1 MKYSVVI
8 PLYNKEH
15 YIAGTLRSVLTQ
27 TFPDYE
33 VIVVDDGSTDH
44 SLQACKEVR
53 SDKIRVVQQVNQG
66 VSAARNKGIE
76 LAAGE
81 YICFLD
87 ADDTWHPDYLQNI
100 ETIVQKYPQSD
111 IFVTAYR
118 IIYANGRCK
127 ESRRLPQANGC
138 LPSYWETLG
147 KGYDFVW
154 TSATT
159 VRRTA
164 LLAAGGFRLGE
175 KIGQD
180 LDLWARLARNNPCV
194 AYASRVCVDYNR
206 GAEANAR
213 TRVKVAHAKAFMQD
227 LEEELKNPNHTFY
240 LSNKGT
246 ELRRFKAKYYSCYVL
261 PVLTTLALVLALEKG
276 RGGYTVIALITG
288 MELLVMDHSSTMMAQ
303 GQPGSALFG
312 EYVLGRLFLVL
323 GTLVLYKTE
332 RLSFGTLLALY
343 VIQYAGILVLF
354 LIKRDREP
362 RRDISKELSLRK
374 WGSYQRADLIQAL
387 ISQMPILLQYF
398 FTGAFEAGIVSVVLM
413 VKKLVNFISG
423 PTAKVF
429 LPEFSRMYHA
439 GDKAGIKQCYASIMR
454 IQMLFAG
461 SMAVVLVGYP
471 QVLLSILAEELLPYT
486 KQFVGCALVFI
497 LIATL
502 GPCSGVLQMT
512 GNEKK
517 DNLYREAALGVM
529 LVLLFAMRG
538 SRLVMLYA
546 LCAQALLEGVVKYWY
561 VCRWMQGSA
570 VKLKT
575 YCIWWSVPAA
585 VIAGGCLLHLQHS
598 ALAMLLAAG
607 GTFAF
612 GLVCEL
618 RPGGCLHGYW
628 EGLKKKFEKT

>member
-1 MKYSVVI
+1 MSIVFLLSVILKGFGAVLEVLLQVMITRMMGLAGYGTYS
-8 PLYNKEH
+8 
-15 YIAGTLRSVLTQ
+15 TW
-27 TFPDYE
+27 
-33 VIVVDDGSTDH
+33 
-44 SLQACKEVR
+44 
-53 SDKIRVVQQVNQG
+53 
-66 VSAARNKGIE
+66 VSAADLVYWVLFSGITK
-76 LAAGE
+76 
-81 YICFLD
+81 C
-87 ADDTWHPDYLQNI
+87 N
-100 ETIVQKYPQSD
+100 
-111 IFVTAYR
+111 
-118 IIYANGRCK
+118 
-127 ESRRLPQANGC
+127 
-138 LPSYWETLG
+138 
-147 KGYDFVW
+147 
-154 TSATT
+154 
-159 VRRTA
+159 
-164 LLAAGGFRLGE
+164 
-175 KIGQD
+175 
-180 LDLWARLARNNPCV
+180 
-194 AYASRVCVDYNR
+194 
-206 GAEANAR
+206 
-213 TRVKVAHAKAFMQD
+213 
-227 LEEELKNPNHTFY
+227 TFY

-246 ELRRFKAKYYSCYVL
+246 ELRRFKAKYYSRYVL
-261 PVLTTLALVLALEKG
+261 PVLAVLALVLALEKG
-276 RGGYTVIALITG
+276 QGGYTVIALITG

-303 GQPGSALFG
+303 GQPGCALFG

-332 RLSFGTLLALY
+332 RLSLGTLLALY

-362 RRDISKELSLRK
+362 RRDISKKLSLRK

-529 LVLLFAMRG
+529 LVLLFVMRG

-546 LCAQALLEGVVKYWY
+546 LCVQALLEGLVKYWY

-628 EGLKKKFEKT
+628 EGLKKKFEKSEYKEVLLSQLEHWISVHIRMAENKMGFSHYEKSIRYIISCKKEIANKNIVVYGAGNVGKDYIRQIIKEDLCNSIKWVDRNWKEKNSIYNIEVENPSTIKLFNYDYIVLAIYNEKIIDEIVKCLKKLNVDEKKIIIKKPLYIEEFYS

>member
-1 MKYSVVI
+1 MSIVFLLSVILKGLGAVLEVLLQVMITRMLGLAGYGTYS
-8 PLYNKEH
+8 
-15 YIAGTLRSVLTQ
+15 TW
-27 TFPDYE
+27 
-33 VIVVDDGSTDH
+33 
-44 SLQACKEVR
+44 
-53 SDKIRVVQQVNQG
+53 
-66 VSAARNKGIE
+66 VSAADLVYWVLFSGITK
-76 LAAGE
+76 
-81 YICFLD
+81 C
-87 ADDTWHPDYLQNI
+87 N
-100 ETIVQKYPQSD
+100 
-111 IFVTAYR
+111 
-118 IIYANGRCK
+118 
-127 ESRRLPQANGC
+127 
-138 LPSYWETLG
+138 
-147 KGYDFVW
+147 
-154 TSATT
+154 
-159 VRRTA
+159 
-164 LLAAGGFRLGE
+164 
-175 KIGQD
+175 
-180 LDLWARLARNNPCV
+180 
-194 AYASRVCVDYNR
+194 
-206 GAEANAR
+206 
-213 TRVKVAHAKAFMQD
+213 
-227 LEEELKNPNHTFY
+227 TFY

-303 GQPGSALFG
+303 GQPGCALFG

-332 RLSFGTLLALY
+332 RLSLDTLLALY

-461 SMAVVLVGYP
+461 SMAVVLV
-471 QVLLSILAEELLPYT
+471 
-486 KQFVGCALVFI
+486 FI

-529 LVLLFAMRG
+529 LVLLFVMRG

-546 LCAQALLEGVVKYWY
+546 LCVQALLEGVVKYWY

-570 VKLKT
+570 IKLKT

>member
-1 MKYSVVI
+1 MSIVFLLSVILKGLGAVLEVLLQVMITRMLGLAGYGTYS
-8 PLYNKEH
+8 
-15 YIAGTLRSVLTQ
+15 TW
-27 TFPDYE
+27 
-33 VIVVDDGSTDH
+33 
-44 SLQACKEVR
+44 
-53 SDKIRVVQQVNQG
+53 
-66 VSAARNKGIE
+66 VSAADLVYWVLFSGITK
-76 LAAGE
+76 
-81 YICFLD
+81 C
-87 ADDTWHPDYLQNI
+87 N
-100 ETIVQKYPQSD
+100 
-111 IFVTAYR
+111 
-118 IIYANGRCK
+118 
-127 ESRRLPQANGC
+127 
-138 LPSYWETLG
+138 
-147 KGYDFVW
+147 
-154 TSATT
+154 
-159 VRRTA
+159 
-164 LLAAGGFRLGE
+164 
-175 KIGQD
+175 
-180 LDLWARLARNNPCV
+180 
-194 AYASRVCVDYNR
+194 
-206 GAEANAR
+206 
-213 TRVKVAHAKAFMQD
+213 
-227 LEEELKNPNHTFY
+227 TFY

-303 GQPGSALFG
+303 GQPECALFG

-323 GTLVLYKTE
+323 GTLILYKTE
-332 RLSFGTLLALY
+332 RLSLGTLLALY

-529 LVLLFAMRG
+529 LVLLFVMRG

-546 LCAQALLEGVVKYWY
+546 LCVQALLEGLVKYWY

>member
-1 MKYSVVI
+1 MSIVFLLSVILKGLGAVLEVLLQVMITRMLGLAGYGTYS
-8 PLYNKEH
+8 
-15 YIAGTLRSVLTQ
+15 TW
-27 TFPDYE
+27 
-33 VIVVDDGSTDH
+33 
-44 SLQACKEVR
+44 
-53 SDKIRVVQQVNQG
+53 
-66 VSAARNKGIE
+66 VSAADLVYWVLFSGITK
-76 LAAGE
+76 
-81 YICFLD
+81 C
-87 ADDTWHPDYLQNI
+87 N
-100 ETIVQKYPQSD
+100 
-111 IFVTAYR
+111 
-118 IIYANGRCK
+118 
-127 ESRRLPQANGC
+127 
-138 LPSYWETLG
+138 
-147 KGYDFVW
+147 
-154 TSATT
+154 
-159 VRRTA
+159 
-164 LLAAGGFRLGE
+164 
-175 KIGQD
+175 
-180 LDLWARLARNNPCV
+180 
-194 AYASRVCVDYNR
+194 
-206 GAEANAR
+206 
-213 TRVKVAHAKAFMQD
+213 
-227 LEEELKNPNHTFY
+227 TFY

-303 GQPGSALFG
+303 GQPGCALFG

-332 RLSFGTLLALY
+332 RLSLGTLLALY

-471 QVLLSILAEELLPYT
+471 QVLL
-486 KQFVGCALVFI
+486 FV
-497 LIATL
+497 
-502 GPCSGVLQMT
+502 
-512 GNEKK
+512 
-517 DNLYREAALGVM
+517 
-529 LVLLFAMRG
+529 MRG

-546 LCAQALLEGVVKYWY
+546 LCVQALLEGVVKYWY

>member
-1 MKYSVVI
+1 MSIVFLLSVILKGLGAVLEVLLQVMITRMLGLAGYGTYS
-8 PLYNKEH
+8 
-15 YIAGTLRSVLTQ
+15 TW
-27 TFPDYE
+27 
-33 VIVVDDGSTDH
+33 
-44 SLQACKEVR
+44 
-53 SDKIRVVQQVNQG
+53 
-66 VSAARNKGIE
+66 VSAADLVYWVLFSGITK
-76 LAAGE
+76 
-81 YICFLD
+81 C
-87 ADDTWHPDYLQNI
+87 N
-100 ETIVQKYPQSD
+100 
-111 IFVTAYR
+111 
-118 IIYANGRCK
+118 
-127 ESRRLPQANGC
+127 
-138 LPSYWETLG
+138 
-147 KGYDFVW
+147 
-154 TSATT
+154 
-159 VRRTA
+159 
-164 LLAAGGFRLGE
+164 
-175 KIGQD
+175 
-180 LDLWARLARNNPCV
+180 
-194 AYASRVCVDYNR
+194 
-206 GAEANAR
+206 
-213 TRVKVAHAKAFMQD
+213 
-227 LEEELKNPNHTFY
+227 TFY

-303 GQPGSALFG
+303 GQPGCALFG

-332 RLSFGTLLALY
+332 RFSLGTLLALY

-529 LVLLFAMRG
+529 LVLLFVMRG

-546 LCAQALLEGVVKYWY
+546 LCVQALLETNSVYIY
-561 VCRWMQGSA
+561 IPDE
-570 VKLKT
+570 KLKIYGDLLRIIT
-575 YCIWWSVPAA
+575 AQSMEYFSSRPPEHKKMILF
-585 VIAGGCLLHLQHS
+585 CLDEFASFGKLQITE
-598 ALAMLLAAG
+598 ALRKLRKRHIRIMVLTQSLADLDMIYGKDERKAMLGNFKFTVLLGCKDTETQEYFSKMIGEKRSLLATDPNQKSQPIIKPADLAHLEQDLFVICDDG
-607 GTFAF
+607 AIR
-612 GLVCEL
+612 L
-618 RPGGCLHGYW
+618 RKNFYF
-628 EGLKKKFEKT
+628 K

>member
-1 MKYSVVI
+1 MSIVFLLSVILKGLGAVLEVLLQVMITRMLGLAGYGTYS
-8 PLYNKEH
+8 
-15 YIAGTLRSVLTQ
+15 TW
-27 TFPDYE
+27 
-33 VIVVDDGSTDH
+33 
-44 SLQACKEVR
+44 
-53 SDKIRVVQQVNQG
+53 
-66 VSAARNKGIE
+66 VSAADLVYWVLFSGITK
-76 LAAGE
+76 
-81 YICFLD
+81 C
-87 ADDTWHPDYLQNI
+87 N
-100 ETIVQKYPQSD
+100 
-111 IFVTAYR
+111 
-118 IIYANGRCK
+118 
-127 ESRRLPQANGC
+127 
-138 LPSYWETLG
+138 
-147 KGYDFVW
+147 
-154 TSATT
+154 
-159 VRRTA
+159 
-164 LLAAGGFRLGE
+164 
-175 KIGQD
+175 
-180 LDLWARLARNNPCV
+180 
-194 AYASRVCVDYNR
+194 
-206 GAEANAR
+206 
-213 TRVKVAHAKAFMQD
+213 
-227 LEEELKNPNHTFY
+227 TFY

-303 GQPGSALFG
+303 GQPGCALFG

-323 GTLVLYKTE
+323 GTLVYINGKTLAWHTAGAVCDTIRGNPGAFPGKAGQRTPE
-332 RLSFGTLLALY
+332 GYLEGT
-343 VIQYAGILVLF
+343 
-354 LIKRDREP
+354 
-362 RRDISKELSLRK
+362 SLRK

-529 LVLLFAMRG
+529 LVLLFVMRG

-546 LCAQALLEGVVKYWY
+546 LCVQALLEGW
-561 VCRWMQGSA
+561 
-570 VKLKT
+570 
-575 YCIWWSVPAA
+575 
-585 VIAGGCLLHLQHS
+585 
-598 ALAMLLAAG
+598 
-607 GTFAF
+607 
-612 GLVCEL
+612 
-618 RPGGCLHGYW
+618 
-628 EGLKKKFEKT
+628 

>member
-1 MKYSVVI
+1 MSIVFLLSVILKGFGAVLEVLLQVMITRMMGLAGYGTYS
-8 PLYNKEH
+8 
-15 YIAGTLRSVLTQ
+15 TW
-27 TFPDYE
+27 
-33 VIVVDDGSTDH
+33 
-44 SLQACKEVR
+44 
-53 SDKIRVVQQVNQG
+53 
-66 VSAARNKGIE
+66 VSAADLVYWVLFSGITK
-76 LAAGE
+76 
-81 YICFLD
+81 C
-87 ADDTWHPDYLQNI
+87 N
-100 ETIVQKYPQSD
+100 
-111 IFVTAYR
+111 
-118 IIYANGRCK
+118 
-127 ESRRLPQANGC
+127 
-138 LPSYWETLG
+138 
-147 KGYDFVW
+147 
-154 TSATT
+154 
-159 VRRTA
+159 
-164 LLAAGGFRLGE
+164 
-175 KIGQD
+175 
-180 LDLWARLARNNPCV
+180 
-194 AYASRVCVDYNR
+194 
-206 GAEANAR
+206 
-213 TRVKVAHAKAFMQD
+213 
-227 LEEELKNPNHTFY
+227 TFY

-246 ELRRFKAKYYSCYVL
+246 ELRRFKAKYYSRYVL
-261 PVLTTLALVLALEKG
+261 PVLAVLVLVLALEKG
-276 RGGYTVIALITG
+276 QGGYTVIALITG

-303 GQPGSALFG
+303 GQPGCALFG

-332 RLSFGTLLALY
+332 KLSLGTLLALY

-529 LVLLFAMRG
+529 LVLLFVMRG

-546 LCAQALLEGVVKYWY
+546 LCVQALLEGLVKYWY

-598 ALAMLLAAG
+598 ARAMLLAAG

-628 EGLKKKFEKT
+628 KGLKKKFEKT

>member
-1 MKYSVVI
+1 MLCLLLAYPARLCVLARRQGRSAQRVALAMSCVVLWFFMAMRAQTVGVDTKYYVCIYQQFPQISWKELFTAQ
-8 PLYNKEH
+8 LYPTPRRTWELDLEPGYRLLNKLLSI
-15 YIAGTLRSVLTQ
+15 YLPAPQWITVANSALIIALLYRWLRRESPNAMLSIWLYLTLGVYQTEMNVARNAIAILLGYTAFHWIKERKLAPYFLQILMAVYGT
-27 TFPDYE
+27 Y
-33 VIVVDDGSTDH
+33 STW
-44 SLQACKEVR
+44 
-53 SDKIRVVQQVNQG
+53 
-66 VSAARNKGIE
+66 VSAADLVYWVLFSGITK
-76 LAAGE
+76 
-81 YICFLD
+81 C
-87 ADDTWHPDYLQNI
+87 N
-100 ETIVQKYPQSD
+100 
-111 IFVTAYR
+111 
-118 IIYANGRCK
+118 
-127 ESRRLPQANGC
+127 
-138 LPSYWETLG
+138 
-147 KGYDFVW
+147 
-154 TSATT
+154 
-159 VRRTA
+159 
-164 LLAAGGFRLGE
+164 
-175 KIGQD
+175 
-180 LDLWARLARNNPCV
+180 
-194 AYASRVCVDYNR
+194 
-206 GAEANAR
+206 
-213 TRVKVAHAKAFMQD
+213 
-227 LEEELKNPNHTFY
+227 TFY

-261 PVLTTLALVLALEKG
+261 PVLTTLALVLTLEKG

-303 GQPGSALFG
+303 GQPGCALFG

-332 RLSFGTLLALY
+332 RLSLGTLLALY

-439 GDKAGIKQCYASIMR
+439 GNKAGIKQCYASIMR

-529 LVLLFAMRG
+529 LVLLFVMRG

-546 LCAQALLEGVVKYWY
+546 LCVQALLEGVVKYWY